1 MEVPA
6 MLSHGSTP
14 RRGFLARLA
23 GAAAALTAGAAL
35 PPSAFGAQKPAQD
48 RWLNGLTGKHRT
60 LFDFPLH
67 GDGLPLIHIYNYI
80 NTYRTAYGEPSSTVN
95 TIGTF
100 YGAPGAPASMPLA
113 WNDVVWEKYKVGEL
127 LKLTDP
133 ATKLPSKRNMFFRP
147 RAGDPVLF
155 GGAVAVAGI
164 ESLQRMGT
172 LFLMCNNSFQAW
184 MAFLSGSGSKG
195 NPAEI
200 ERDIRAN
207 LIPGVVTVPAIVIAI
222 EKAQG
227 SGIAYNRQ

>member
-1 MEVPA
+1 MHTP
-6 MLSHGSTP
+6 GSTP

-23 GAAAALTAGAAL
+23 GAAAALAGGAAL
-35 PPSAFGAQKPAQD
+35 PPSASAAQQPAHD
-48 RWLNGLTGKHRT
+48 RWLAGLTGKHRT

-80 NTYRTAYGEPSSTVN
+80 NTYRSAYGEPSSTVN
-95 TIGTF
+95 AIGTF
-100 YGAPGAPASMPLA
+100 YGAPGGPASMPLA
-113 WNDVVWEKYKVGEL
+113 WNDAVWEKYKIGEL

-133 ATKLPSKRNMFFRP
+133 ATRLPSRRNMFFRP
-147 RAGDPVLF
+147 RSGDPVFF
-155 GGAVAVAGI
+155 GGAMNVAGI

-172 LFLMCNNSFQAW
+172 LFLMCNNAFQAW

-207 LIPGVVTVPAIVIAI
+207 LIPGVVSVPAVVIAI

-227 SGIAYNRQ
+227 AGIAYNRQ